1 MCKCAKSL
9 QLCLS
14 LCNLW
19 TVARQAPLSVGF
31 SRQEYWSEL
40 PCPPPRDLPSPEIE
54 PMCLALAGG
63 FFTTS
68 DTWVVPPGPTEG
80 HKLDSGPKL
89 GRGFTL
95 IVEPHLLLP
104 VMEL

>member
-1 MCKCAKSL
+1 
-9 QLCLS
+9 
-14 LCNLW
+14 
-19 TVARQAPLSVGF
+19 
-31 SRQEYWSEL
+31 
-40 PCPPPRDLPSPEIE
+40 
-54 PMCLALAGG
+54 MCLALAGG

-68 DTWVVPPGPTEG
+68 DTWVAPPGPKEG

-95 IVEPHLLLP
+95 IVEPHLLP

>member
-1 MCKCAKSL
+1 MLSHFSRV
-9 QLCLS
+9 QLFATSWTAAHQAALS
-14 LCNLW
+14 
-19 TVARQAPLSVGF
+19 TGF